1 MIKINKEIQSST
13 ILNNPNLRKKEKAR
27 QKIAIR
33 FILIDNNFLLKPN
46 KATEYSSAL
55 GSKDSLFSRLSFFI
69 CYKLMDEIR

>member
-13 ILNNPNLRKKEKAR
+13 ILNNHNLRKKEKAR

-33 FILIDNNFLLKPN
+33 LILIDNNFLLKPN
-46 KATEYSSAL
+46 KATEYSSVL

-69 CYKLMDEIR
+69 CYKLMDELR